1 MENDMNILM
10 EIAEKT
16 KERVEKQKL
25 EVSEDQIKALAKEA
39 MKKQEKKE
47 VFYHALRGEGI
58 QCICEVKKASPSK
71 GIIAEEFPYVEIAK
85 DYETGGAGAI
95 SVLTEPFYFFGSNE
109 YLKEIRK
116 NVSLPILRKDF
127 TVDDY
132 QIYEAKVLGADACLL
147 IVSLMSEECLKH
159 RLELA
164 HSLNL
169 SALVETHDEKE
180 VEIALRA
187 GAKILGV
194 NNRNLKDFSVDVQNS
209 SRLRKSVPPEVVFVS
224 ESGISNVEQV
234 KALKQ
239 QGVDAVLVGEMLMRA
254 KDRVEAVKNLKAAGR

>member
-1 MENDMNILM
+1 MIVMDILT

-25 EVSEDQIKALAKEA
+25 EVSDAEIKRLAEDA
-39 MKKQEKKE
+39 MKKEEKKE
-47 VFYHALRGEGI
+47 VFYQALKGEGI

-71 GIIAEEFPYVEIAK
+71 GIIAEKFPYVEIAK
-85 DYETGGAGAI
+85 DYEEGGASAI
-95 SVLTEPFYFFGSNE
+95 SVLTEPFYFLGSNE
-109 YLKEIRK
+109 YLKEIR
-116 NVSLPILRKDF
+116 NQVSLPILRKDF
-127 TVDDY
+127 IVDDY
-132 QIYEAKVLGADACLL
+132 QIYETKVLGADACLL

-169 SALVETHDEKE
+169 SVLVETHDEEE
-180 VEIALRA
+180 VQSALRA

-194 NNRNLKDFSVDVQNS
+194 NNRNLKDFSVDVHNS
-209 SRLRKSVPPEVVFVS
+209 SRLRKKVPAEVVFVS
-224 ESGISNVEQV
+224 ESGISSVEQIRD
-234 KALKQ
+234 LKS

-254 KDRVEAVKNLKAAGR
+254 KDRVEAVRSIKVAGR